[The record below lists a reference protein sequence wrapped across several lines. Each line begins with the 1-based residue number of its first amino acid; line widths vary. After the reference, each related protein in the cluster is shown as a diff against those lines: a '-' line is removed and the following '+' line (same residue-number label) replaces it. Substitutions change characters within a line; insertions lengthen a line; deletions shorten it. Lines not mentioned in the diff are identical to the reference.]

1 LAANPQCGDF
11 DFRCAVQ
18 RNLSTCQRFFPVNN
32 LMKRQDFPMPGIR
45 KIDRKHSSM
54 DARDRLIV
62 ALYAQLKAE
71 RETRETLEWAIRNG
85 AVSREV
91 LEAIAAD
98 PVPVVTSEDIASV
111 EKIIALDERR
121 SRSRGNG

>member
-1 LAANPQCGDF
+1 
-11 DFRCAVQ
+11 
-18 RNLSTCQRFFPVNN
+18 
-32 LMKRQDFPMPGIR
+32 MPGIR

-85 AVSREV
+85 AVSKEV

-98 PVPVVTSEDIASV
+98 PVPVVTSEDIASL

-121 SRSRGNG
+121 SSSSRQ

>member
-1 LAANPQCGDF
+1 MPDI
-11 DFRCAVQ
+11 R
-18 RNLSTCQRFFPVNN
+18 STGNQGR
-32 LMKRQDFPMPGIR
+32 R
-45 KIDRKHSSM
+45 M

-85 AVSREV
+85 AVSQEV

-98 PVPVVTSEDIASV
+98 PVPVVTSEDIASL

-121 SRSRGNG
+121 KPNRN

>member
-1 LAANPQCGDF
+1 MPDVRSM
-11 DFRCAVQ
+11 D
-18 RNLSTCQRFFPVNN
+18 
-32 LMKRQDFPMPGIR
+32 RQGR
-45 KIDRKHSSM
+45 QM

-85 AVSREV
+85 AVSQEV

-121 SRSRGNG
+121 KPNRN

>member
-1 LAANPQCGDF
+1 
-11 DFRCAVQ
+11 
-18 RNLSTCQRFFPVNN
+18 
-32 LMKRQDFPMPGIR
+32 MPNVR
-45 KIDRKHSSM
+45 HIDRKHKNM
-54 DARDRLIV
+54 DVRDRLIV

-85 AVSREV
+85 AVSKEV

-98 PVPVVTSEDIASV
+98 PVPVVTSEDIASL

-121 SRSRGNG
+121 SRSRGND

>member
-1 LAANPQCGDF
+1 MPDVRSM
-11 DFRCAVQ
+11 D
-18 RNLSTCQRFFPVNN
+18 
-32 LMKRQDFPMPGIR
+32 RQGR
-45 KIDRKHSSM
+45 RM

-85 AVSREV
+85 AVSQEV

-121 SRSRGNG
+121 KPNRN

>member
-1 LAANPQCGDF
+1 
-11 DFRCAVQ
+11 
-18 RNLSTCQRFFPVNN
+18 
-32 LMKRQDFPMPGIR
+32 MKRQDFPMPGIR

-85 AVSREV
+85 AVSKEV

>member
-1 LAANPQCGDF
+1 
-11 DFRCAVQ
+11 
-18 RNLSTCQRFFPVNN
+18 
-32 LMKRQDFPMPGIR
+32 MPGIR
-45 KIDRKHSSM
+45 HIDSRHKGM

-85 AVSREV
+85 AASRDV

-98 PVPVVTSEDIASV
+98 PVPAVTGEDIAAL
-111 EKIIALDERR
+111 EKIVAADERR
-121 SRSRGNG
+121 RPPEREMNNPNG

>member
-1 LAANPQCGDF
+1 MAHVRRMD
-11 DFRCAVQ
+11 
-18 RNLSTCQRFFPVNN
+18 
-32 LMKRQDFPMPGIR
+32 RQGGC
-45 KIDRKHSSM
+45 M

-85 AVSREV
+85 AVSQEV
-91 LEAIAAD
+91 LEAIATD

-121 SRSRGNG
+121 KTNRN

>member
-1 LAANPQCGDF
+1 
-11 DFRCAVQ
+11 
-18 RNLSTCQRFFPVNN
+18 
-32 LMKRQDFPMPGIR
+32 MPGIR

-85 AVSREV
+85 AVSEEV

-98 PVPVVTSEDIASV
+98 PVPVVTSEDIASL

-121 SRSRGNG
+121 SSSPRQ

>member
-1 LAANPQCGDF
+1 MAN
-11 DFRCAVQ
+11 FRKV
-18 RNLSTCQRFFPVNN
+18 
-32 LMKRQDFPMPGIR
+32 
-45 KIDRKHSSM
+45 DRKSGQM

-71 RETRETLEWAIRNG
+71 RQTRETLEWVIRNG
-85 AVSREV
+85 ALSKDV

-98 PVPVVTSEDIASV
+98 PVPVTGDDIASV

-121 SRSRGNG
+121 RRKRQNDN

>member
-1 LAANPQCGDF
+1 
-11 DFRCAVQ
+11 
-18 RNLSTCQRFFPVNN
+18 
-32 LMKRQDFPMPGIR
+32 MPDIR
-45 KIDRKHSSM
+45 SMDHQGGRM

-85 AVSREV
+85 AVSRDV

-111 EKIIALDERR
+111 EKIIALDQRR
-121 SRSRGNG
+121 KPDRN

>member
-1 LAANPQCGDF
+1 MPHVRKMD
-11 DFRCAVQ
+11 
-18 RNLSTCQRFFPVNN
+18 
-32 LMKRQDFPMPGIR
+32 RQDR
-45 KIDRKHSSM
+45 RM

-85 AVSREV
+85 AISQEV

-98 PVPVVTSEDIASV
+98 PVPVVTSEDIASL

-121 SRSRGNG
+121 KPDRN

>member
-1 LAANPQCGDF
+1 MPDVRSM
-11 DFRCAVQ
+11 D
-18 RNLSTCQRFFPVNN
+18 
-32 LMKRQDFPMPGIR
+32 RQGR
-45 KIDRKHSSM
+45 RM

-85 AVSREV
+85 AISQEV
-91 LEAIAAD
+91 LEAIATD
-98 PVPVVTSEDIASV
+98 PVPVVTSEDIASL

-121 SRSRGNG
+121 KPNRN

>member
-1 LAANPQCGDF
+1 MPHVHSMD
-11 DFRCAVQ
+11 
-18 RNLSTCQRFFPVNN
+18 
-32 LMKRQDFPMPGIR
+32 RQGR
-45 KIDRKHSSM
+45 QM

-121 SRSRGNG
+121 KPNRN

>member
-1 LAANPQCGDF
+1 
-11 DFRCAVQ
+11 
-18 RNLSTCQRFFPVNN
+18 
-32 LMKRQDFPMPGIR
+32 MPDIR
-45 KIDRKHSSM
+45 KIDRESEPM

-111 EKIIALDERR
+111 EKIIALDDRR
-121 SRSRGNG
+121 SRPRGKE

>member
-1 LAANPQCGDF
+1 MPDVRSM
-11 DFRCAVQ
+11 D
-18 RNLSTCQRFFPVNN
+18 
-32 LMKRQDFPMPGIR
+32 RQGR
-45 KIDRKHSSM
+45 RM

-85 AVSREV
+85 AISQEV

-98 PVPVVTSEDIASV
+98 PVPVVTSEDIASL

-121 SRSRGNG
+121 KPNRN

>member
-1 LAANPQCGDF
+1 MVHVRSMD
-11 DFRCAVQ
+11 
-18 RNLSTCQRFFPVNN
+18 
-32 LMKRQDFPMPGIR
+32 RQDR
-45 KIDRKHSSM
+45 RM

-62 ALYAQLKAE
+62 ALYAQLRAE

-85 AVSREV
+85 AISQEV

-98 PVPVVTSEDIASV
+98 PVPVVTSEDIASL

-121 SRSRGNG
+121 KPNRN

>member
-1 LAANPQCGDF
+1 MAHVRRMD
-11 DFRCAVQ
+11 
-18 RNLSTCQRFFPVNN
+18 
-32 LMKRQDFPMPGIR
+32 RQGGR
-45 KIDRKHSSM
+45 M

-85 AVSREV
+85 AVSQEV
-91 LEAIAAD
+91 LEAIATD

-111 EKIIALDERR
+111 EKIIALDEGRKTNR
-121 SRSRGNG
+121 N

>member
-1 LAANPQCGDF
+1 
-11 DFRCAVQ
+11 
-18 RNLSTCQRFFPVNN
+18 
-32 LMKRQDFPMPGIR
+32 MPGIR

-71 RETRETLEWAIRNG
+71 RETRETLERAIRNG
-85 AVSREV
+85 AVSKEV

-98 PVPVVTSEDIASV
+98 PVPVVTSEDIASL

-121 SRSRGNG
+121 SRSSRQ

>member
-1 LAANPQCGDF
+1 
-11 DFRCAVQ
+11 
-18 RNLSTCQRFFPVNN
+18 
-32 LMKRQDFPMPGIR
+32 MKRHDFPMPGVR
-45 KIDRKHSSM
+45 HIDRKHKSM

-62 ALYAQLKAE
+62 ALYAQLRAE

-85 AVSREV
+85 AVSKEV

-98 PVPVVTSEDIASV
+98 PVPVVTSEDIASL

-121 SRSRGNG
+121 SRSPRQ

>member
-1 LAANPQCGDF
+1 MPDI
-11 DFRCAVQ
+11 R
-18 RNLSTCQRFFPVNN
+18 STGNQGR
-32 LMKRQDFPMPGIR
+32 R
-45 KIDRKHSSM
+45 M

-85 AVSREV
+85 AVSQEV

-98 PVPVVTSEDIASV
+98 PVPVVTSEDIASL

-121 SRSRGNG
+121 KANRN

>member
-1 LAANPQCGDF
+1 MPDI
-11 DFRCAVQ
+11 R
-18 RNLSTCQRFFPVNN
+18 STGNQGR
-32 LMKRQDFPMPGIR
+32 R
-45 KIDRKHSSM
+45 M

-85 AVSREV
+85 AVSQEV
-91 LEAIAAD
+91 LESIAAD
-98 PVPVVTSEDIASV
+98 PVPVVTSEDIASL

-121 SRSRGNG
+121 KPNRN

>member
-1 LAANPQCGDF
+1 MPDV
-11 DFRCAVQ
+11 R
-18 RNLSTCQRFFPVNN
+18 STDNQGR
-32 LMKRQDFPMPGIR
+32 R
-45 KIDRKHSSM
+45 M

-85 AVSREV
+85 AVSQEV

-98 PVPVVTSEDIASV
+98 PVPVVTSEDIASL

-121 SRSRGNG
+121 KPNRN

>member
-1 LAANPQCGDF
+1 MD
-11 DFRCAVQ
+11 
-18 RNLSTCQRFFPVNN
+18 
-32 LMKRQDFPMPGIR
+32 RQGGR
-45 KIDRKHSSM
+45 M

-85 AVSREV
+85 AVSQEV

-121 SRSRGNG
+121 KTNRN

>member
-1 LAANPQCGDF
+1 
-11 DFRCAVQ
+11 
-18 RNLSTCQRFFPVNN
+18 
-32 LMKRQDFPMPGIR
+32 MPNVHH
-45 KIDRKHSSM
+45 IDRKHKSM

-85 AVSREV
+85 AVSKEV

-98 PVPVVTSEDIASV
+98 PVPVVTSEDIASL
-111 EKIIALDERR
+111 EKIIALDGRR
-121 SRSRGNG
+121 SRSPRQ

>member
-1 LAANPQCGDF
+1 
-11 DFRCAVQ
+11 
-18 RNLSTCQRFFPVNN
+18 
-32 LMKRQDFPMPGIR
+32 MPDIR
-45 KIDRKHSSM
+45 SM
-54 DARDRLIV
+54 DHQDRRMDDRDRLIV

-85 AVSREV
+85 AVSRDV

-121 SRSRGNG
+121 KPDRN

>member
-1 LAANPQCGDF
+1 
-11 DFRCAVQ
+11 
-18 RNLSTCQRFFPVNN
+18 
-32 LMKRQDFPMPGIR
+32 MPDVRSMDNQGR
-45 KIDRKHSSM
+45 RM

-62 ALYAQLKAE
+62 ALYAQLRAE

-85 AVSREV
+85 AVSPAV

-98 PVPVVTSEDIASV
+98 PVPVVTSEDIASL

-121 SRSRGNG
+121 KSKRN

>member
-1 LAANPQCGDF
+1 
-11 DFRCAVQ
+11 
-18 RNLSTCQRFFPVNN
+18 
-32 LMKRQDFPMPGIR
+32 MPGIR
-45 KIDRKHSSM
+45 KIDRERSSM

-85 AVSREV
+85 AVSKEV

-98 PVPVVTSEDIASV
+98 PVPVVTSEDIASL

-121 SRSRGNG
+121 SRSSRQ